1 MQESIPDIRAQSRPY
16 AAAGARGIIL
26 AAVLILLGITVAL
39 AMQAQVLA
47 RSYLILAKAEHT
59 RAQLRAAAAD
69 GAWHALN
76 ILAAD
81 RVMLIDHT
89 NEDWAAPISLRL
101 PDGIEIEISITDQ
114 NRRLDANMLAYQP
127 PAAPWRP
134 PAAVIRDLLASAN
147 APDPDRRVEIIRD
160 WLDEN
165 LEGDYEKAYYTRR
178 ESPFSPPNLPA
189 ESPEEMLFLLDSTNN
204 ASPAEAVMAV
214 LPAQDRRIEPVNV
227 NTADRATLLAV
238 FGLNNAPAADRIIR
252 GRGAVPILT
261 MDQVLDPLTLKRH
274 APYLSVRSSFFS
286 VHARAMMGPD
296 AEDVYCLARRDASGN
311 IQVVRWVER

>member
-101 PDGIEIEISITDQ
+101 PDGIAHEVLRGDQLELALLPLLLFTDH
-114 NRRLDANMLAYQP
+114 LG
-127 PAAPWRP
+127 
-134 PAAVIRDLLASAN
+134 DLRIYGLKT
-147 APDPDRRVEIIRD
+147 
-160 WLDEN
+160 
-165 LEGDYEKAYYTRR
+165 GHG
-178 ESPFSPPNLPA
+178 
-189 ESPEEMLFLLDSTNN
+189 LFLS
-204 ASPAEAVMAV
+204 
-214 LPAQDRRIEPVNV
+214 
-227 NTADRATLLAV
+227 
-238 FGLNNAPAADRIIR
+238 
-252 GRGAVPILT
+252 
-261 MDQVLDPLTLKRH
+261 
-274 APYLSVRSSFFS
+274 
-286 VHARAMMGPD
+286 
-296 AEDVYCLARRDASGN
+296 
-311 IQVVRWVER
+311 